1 MNNYT
6 YYNRN
11 PQNMHKSDCVCRAIS
26 TAMDMDYYEVEDL
39 LYKNSKYQSCD
50 TLTKSCYRNLLEKE
64 FGLQSHY
71 GRGRTVREIAYRYPH
86 NRVIMRVYGHLTTSV
101 NGECLDTFDCTDEI
115 VDEYWVIY

>member
-1 MNNYT
+1 MNYT

-11 PQNMHKSDCVCRAIS
+11 PKNMHKSDCVCRAIS

-71 GRGRTVREIAYRYPH
+71 GRGRTVREIAHRYPH
-86 NRVIMRVYGHLTTSV
+86 NRVIMRVYGHLTTSI
-101 NGECLDTFDCTDEI
+101 NGECLDTFDCTDEV
-115 VDEYWVIY
+115 VDEYWIVK

>member
-1 MNNYT
+1 MKNYT

-64 FGLQSHY
+64 FGLKSHY
-71 GRGRTVREIAYRYPH
+71 GRGRTVQEIAYRYPH
-86 NRVIMRVYGHLTTSV
+86 NRVIMRVCGHLTTSV

>member
-1 MNNYT
+1 MNYT

-26 TAMDMDYYEVEDL
+26 TAMDMDYYEVENL

-71 GRGRTVREIAYRYPH
+71 GPVERPDEPANPITVPGRTQSPRDTRIWDKCAY
-86 NRVIMRVYGHLTTSV
+86 NVV
-101 NGECLDTFDCTDEI
+101 NPSP
-115 VDEYWVIY
+115 